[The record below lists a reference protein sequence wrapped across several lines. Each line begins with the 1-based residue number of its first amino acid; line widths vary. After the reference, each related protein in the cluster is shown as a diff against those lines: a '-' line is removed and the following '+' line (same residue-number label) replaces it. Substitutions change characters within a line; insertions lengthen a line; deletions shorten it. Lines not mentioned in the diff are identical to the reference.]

1 MLKNQVTNP
10 EKEATRRNLI
20 ISRLVCWD
28 LRASKA
34 NNLVNINPTTKEI
47 KYAGRIEDSYGI
59 LNQSLIKPP
68 ETN

>member
-10 EKEATRRNLI
+10 ENVATMRNLI

-28 LRASKA
+28 FRASNA